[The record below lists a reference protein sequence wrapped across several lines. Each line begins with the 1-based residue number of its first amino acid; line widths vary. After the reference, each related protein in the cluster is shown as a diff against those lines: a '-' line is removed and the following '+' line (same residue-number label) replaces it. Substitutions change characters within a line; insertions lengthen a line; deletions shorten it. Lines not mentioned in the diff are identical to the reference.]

1 MFHAYVIFNVVRIM
15 YYLMYSCSHLM
26 NTCVLVYLFVHI
38 IQTTN
43 YMLIFKQHFLDSI
56 CIF

>member
-26 NTCVLVYLFVHI
+26 NTCVVSVLFVHI
-38 IQTTN
+38 IQSTN
-43 YMLIFKQHFLDSI
+43 YMLIFKQHF
-56 CIF
+56 